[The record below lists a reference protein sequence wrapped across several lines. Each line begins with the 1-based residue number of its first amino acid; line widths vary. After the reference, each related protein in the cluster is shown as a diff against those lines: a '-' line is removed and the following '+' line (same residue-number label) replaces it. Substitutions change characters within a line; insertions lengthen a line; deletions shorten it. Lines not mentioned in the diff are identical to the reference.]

1 MNSAQATSTDSGWL
15 LGLLQA
21 SDSLYPTGSYAH
33 SFGLEGMIDAGAVRD
48 RTTLRTFLLN
58 SVLPCLRNVDL
69 PLAAHAWKAFGS
81 RDWAVVGE
89 VCVLASALRAPRE
102 LRTAA
107 EAIGRQRAELLA
119 NVHEAELA
127 REFLRRAGEGAWPH
141 CTAVSAALEARVQ
154 GAPLAAVLASVCYA
168 AVAGVI
174 AAATKLLRLGQ
185 NATQSLLTEMVS
197 LCPAMVGPACE
208 LPLAEMGWFNPWLDA
223 ASARHE
229 TANARLFIS

>member
-1 MNSAQATSTDSGWL
+1 MSSAPATGTDTAWL

-21 SDSLYPTGSYAH
+21 SDTLYPTGAYAH
-33 SFGLEGMIDAGAVRD
+33 SFGLEGMVEAGVVRD
-48 RTTLRTFLLN
+48 RATLRAFLLN
-58 SVLPCLRNVDL
+58 SVLPSLRNVDL
-69 PLAAHAWKAFGS
+69 PLAVHAWKAFGT
-81 RDWAVVGE
+81 RDWPAVGE
-89 VCVLASALRAPRE
+89 VCALASALRAPRE
-102 LRTAA
+102 LRAAA

-119 NVHEAELA
+119 YVHQAELA
-127 REFLRRAGEGAWPH
+127 REFLRRAGEARWPH
-141 CTAVSAALEARVQ
+141 CTAVSAALEARVH
-154 GAPLAAVLASVCYA
+154 GAPLAAVLAGVCYA

-185 NATQSLLTEMVS
+185 NAAQGLLTETVA

-208 LPLAEMGWFNPWLDA
+208 LPLDEIGWFNPWLDA

>member
-1 MNSAQATSTDSGWL
+1 MSSAPATGTDTAWL

-21 SDSLYPTGSYAH
+21 SDTLYPTGAYAH
-33 SFGLEGMIDAGAVRD
+33 SFGLEGMVEAGVVRD
-48 RTTLRTFLLN
+48 RATLRAFLLN
-58 SVLPCLRNVDL
+58 SVLPSLRNVDL
-69 PLAAHAWKAFGS
+69 PLAVHAWKAFGT
-81 RDWAVVGE
+81 RDWPAVGE

-102 LRTAA
+102 LRAAA

-119 NVHEAELA
+119 HVHQAELA
-127 REFLRRAGEGAWPH
+127 REFLRRAGEARWPH
-141 CTAVSAALEARVQ
+141 CTAVSAALEARVH
-154 GAPLAAVLASVCYA
+154 GAPLAAVLAGVCYA

-185 NATQSLLTEMVS
+185 NAAQGLLTETVA

-208 LPLAEMGWFNPWLDA
+208 LPLDEIGWFNPWLDA

>member
-1 MNSAQATSTDSGWL
+1 MSSDPAISTEAGWL

-48 RTTLRTFLLN
+48 RATLRAFLLN
-58 SVLPCLRNVDL
+58 SVLPSLRNVDL
-69 PLAAHAWKAFGS
+69 PLAAHAWKAFGA
-81 RDWAVVGE
+81 RDWPAVGE
-89 VCVLASALRAPRE
+89 VCFLASALRAPRE
-102 LRTAA
+102 LRAAA
-107 EAIGRQRAELLA
+107 EAVGRQRAELLA

-127 REFLRRAGEGAWPH
+127 REFLRRAVEGRWPH
-141 CTAVSAALEARVQ
+141 CTAVSAALEARVH
-154 GAPLAAVLASVCYA
+154 GAPLSAVLAAVCYS

-185 NATQSLLTEMVS
+185 NAAQGLLTEMLS
-197 LCPAMVGPACE
+197 LCPAMAGPAGD
-208 LPLAEMGWFNPWLDA
+208 LPLDEIGWFNPWLDA

>member
-1 MNSAQATSTDSGWL
+1 MSSDPAISTEAGWL

-48 RTTLRTFLLN
+48 RATLRTFLLN
-58 SVLPCLRNVDL
+58 SVLPSLRNVDL
-69 PLAAHAWKAFGS
+69 PLAAHAWKALGA
-81 RDWAVVGE
+81 REWAAVGE
-89 VCVLASALRAPRE
+89 ICVLASALRAPRE
-102 LRTAA
+102 LRAAA
-107 EAIGRQRAELLA
+107 EAVGRQRAELLA
-119 NVHEAELA
+119 NVHGAELA
-127 REFLRRAGEGAWPH
+127 REFLRRAGEGKWPH
-141 CTAVSAALEARVQ
+141 CTAVAAALEARVH
-154 GAPLAAVLASVCYA
+154 GAPLSAVLAAVCYS

-185 NATQSLLTEMVS
+185 NAAQGLLTEMLS
-197 LCPAMVGPACE
+197 LCPAMAGPAGD
-208 LPLAEMGWFNPWLDA
+208 LPLDEIGWFNPWLDA

>member
-1 MNSAQATSTDSGWL
+1 MSSAPATGTDTAWL

-21 SDSLYPTGSYAH
+21 SDTLYPTGAYAH
-33 SFGLEGMIDAGAVRD
+33 SFGLEGMVEAGVVRD
-48 RTTLRTFLLN
+48 RATLRAFLLN
-58 SVLPCLRNVDL
+58 SVLPSLRNVDL
-69 PLAAHAWKAFGS
+69 PLAVHAWKAFGT
-81 RDWAVVGE
+81 RDWPAVGE
-89 VCVLASALRAPRE
+89 VCALASALRAPRE
-102 LRTAA
+102 LRAAA

-119 NVHEAELA
+119 HVHQAELA
-127 REFLRRAGEGAWPH
+127 REFLRRAGEARWPH
-141 CTAVSAALEARVQ
+141 CTAVSAALEARVH
-154 GAPLAAVLASVCYA
+154 GAPLAAVLAGVCYA

-185 NATQSLLTEMVS
+185 NAAQGLLTETVA

-208 LPLAEMGWFNPWLDA
+208 LPLDEIGWFNPWLDA

>member
-1 MNSAQATSTDSGWL
+1 MNSAPATSTDTGWL

-21 SDSLYPTGSYAH
+21 SDALYPTGSYAH

-48 RTTLRTFLLN
+48 RATLRAFLLN
-58 SVLPCLRNVDL
+58 SVLPSLRNVDL
-69 PLAAHAWKAFGS
+69 PLAAHAWKAFGAC
-81 RDWAVVGE
+81 DWSAVAE
-89 VCVLASALRAPRE
+89 VCILASALRAPRE
-102 LRTAA
+102 LRSAA

-127 REFLRRAGEGAWPH
+127 REFLRRAAESSWPH
-141 CTAVSAALEARVQ
+141 CTAVSAALEARVH
-154 GAPLAAVLASVCYA
+154 GAPLAAVLAAVCYA
-168 AVAGVI
+168 SVAGVI

-185 NATQSLLTEMVS
+185 NAAQSLLTEMVS

-208 LPLAEMGWFNPWLDA
+208 LPLDEIGWFNPWLDA